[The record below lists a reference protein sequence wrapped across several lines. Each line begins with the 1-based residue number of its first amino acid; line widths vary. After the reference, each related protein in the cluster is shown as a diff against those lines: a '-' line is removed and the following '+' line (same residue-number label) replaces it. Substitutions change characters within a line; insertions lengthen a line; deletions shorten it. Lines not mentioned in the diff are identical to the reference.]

1 MKTSFAGL
9 LFCASLSLMGQETI
23 SLFDCHRL
31 AMEHAPRLQDKELI
45 QEIGQLK
52 TDQAGS
58 SWYPRLDLNGKVS
71 YQSDVVTITLA
82 NENIPV
88 AFPEVPHDQYGL
100 NLDISQ
106 TLFDG
111 GRTRQLKDYEAAR
124 SAADLQQVEV
134 DLYGLKGKV
143 NQYFFAILAL
153 QENLKNLDV
162 HQENLQARKEQVE
175 AGIKQGAIL
184 PSELKVIEVEL
195 LKVKQS
201 KLDVNAR
208 KRAFLDA
215 LGVLCGKEMDAGIRL
230 QKPVF
235 DARYQ
240 EQEAQRP
247 EHQLFDLKEAS
258 MDAGKELAARQR
270 MPVLYAYGQTGYGK
284 PGYNMLSGEWDF
296 YYMVGAGLKWNIW
309 DWNSSKRDRQLIE
322 RQQQMLRNQ
331 RASFDKEL
339 KALLV
344 QEEARI
350 KQYRESILL
359 EEEVLKLQEEIS
371 ALQALQLENGTIT
384 ATDYVTE
391 LNKESIARINLAMH
405 QVNLMKSIASYL
417 TIQGNL

>member
-1 MKTSFAGL
+1 MRTKITGIF
-9 LFCASLSLMGQETI
+9 LFISLALPAQETI
-23 SLFDCHRL
+23 SLFDCHKL
-31 AMEHAPRLQDKELI
+31 AIENAPRLKDKELI
-45 QEIGQLK
+45 QEIGHLK
-52 TDQAGS
+52 TDQAS
-58 SWYPRLDLNGKVS
+58 SNWYPSLDFNGKVS

-82 NENIPV
+82 NEDIPV

-100 NLDISQ
+100 NLDVNQ

-111 GRTRQLKDYEAAR
+111 GRTRQLKGYEEAI

-153 QENLKNLDV
+153 QVNLKNLEV
-162 HQENLQARKEQVE
+162 HQGNLLARKEQVE
-175 AGIKQGAIL
+175 AGINQGAVL

-201 KLDVNAR
+201 KLDVQAR
-208 KRAFLDA
+208 KKSFLDA
-215 LGVLCGKEMDAGIRL
+215 LGVLCGMEMEAGI
-230 QKPVF
+230 QFQQPVF
-235 DARYQ
+235 EASYRG
-240 EQEAQRP
+240 QEANRP
-247 EHQLFDLKEAS
+247 EYQLFDLKDAS
-258 MDAGKELAARQR
+258 MEAGKELLAKQR

-309 DWNSSKRDRQLIE
+309 DWNSSNRDRQVIE
-322 RQQQMLRNQ
+322 QQQQMLRNQ

-339 KALLV
+339 ESLLV

-350 KQYRESILL
+350 AQYRESILL

-371 ALQALQLENGTIT
+371 ALSALQLENGTIT
-384 ATDYVTE
+384 ATDYITE